1 MLGMALGD
9 RLPGSVLARSRT
21 DGLFCERIDVMTDSQ
36 SSRRLSETMTR
47 RDLPPQVQ
55 LVWHGLNDELN
66 VQQFLA
72 SDIVWGEC
80 DIHWD
85 PRRDRLVLHHDDI
98 TDTPASDLLTL
109 DDLLARMRER
119 GKAAKLDLKGGDELI
134 ERTLALVAHY
144 GFGDDQLWFN
154 AYLHRLSAAGFRR
167 LAGAHPGAILQAPVD
182 FLGAL
187 AFNLPDQLKSILDTL
202 GTWGL
207 NRFSV
212 DFLSEYRPAFYD
224 LLQRWGFEVNL
235 YGVIDLETFLQA
247 VLLLPRSVTADF
259 NFPQWGYYG
268 RGSGEGGRYYTYDD
282 QPGGA
287 AR

>member
-1 MLGMALGD
+1 
-9 RLPGSVLARSRT
+9 
-21 DGLFCERIDVMTDSQ
+21 MTDRPV
-36 SSRRLSETMTR
+36 SSSPRLSDTMTR

-66 VQQFLA
+66 VQHFLA

-85 PRRDRLVLHHDDI
+85 PHRDRLVLHHDAI
-98 TDTPASDLLTL
+98 TDTDTAALLTL
-109 DDLLARMRER
+109 DNLLARMREH

-154 AYLHRLSAAGFRR
+154 AYLHRLSASGFRR
-167 LAGAHPGAILQAPVD
+167 LAEAHPAAILQAPVD

-187 AFNLPDQLKSILDTL
+187 AFNLPDHLKAILDTL
-202 GTWGL
+202 RSWGM

-212 DFLSEYRPAFYD
+212 NFLSEYRPAFYD

-282 QPGGA
+282 QGSAPSA
-287 AR
+287 

>member
-1 MLGMALGD
+1 MNT
-9 RLPGSVLARSRT
+9 SSKLA
-21 DGLFCERIDVMTDSQ
+21 
-36 SSRRLSETMTR
+36 ETMSR

-85 PRRDRLVLHHDDI
+85 PRRDQVVLHHDAI
-98 TDTPASDLLTL
+98 NGTDTDRLLVL

-119 GKAAKLDLKGGDELI
+119 GKAAKLDLKGGEELI
-134 ERTLALVAHY
+134 ERALALVARH
-144 GFGDDQLWFN
+144 GFDDDQLWFN
-154 AYLHRLSAAGFRR
+154 AYLHRLPEAGFRR
-167 LAGAHPGAILQAPVD
+167 LAEAHPGAVLQAPVD

-187 AFNLPDQLKSILDTL
+187 AYHLADYLKAILDTL
-202 GTWGL
+202 RSWGM
-207 NRFSV
+207 NRFSIN
-212 DFLSEYRPAFYD
+212 FLSEHCPAFYD
-224 LLQRWGFEVNL
+224 LTKRWGFEVNL

-247 VLLLPRSVTADF
+247 VMLLPRSATADF

-282 QPGGA
+282 LPGNGPP
-287 AR
+287 R